1 MFLGEN
7 FLEWLL
13 LALGGAMTIGNLIA
27 LVRPPSRPRAVDLTR
42 PPLGRSLIY
51 IALGVVV
58 VIWAL
63 ASLVS

>member
-1 MFLGEN
+1 VFLGEN

-13 LALGGAMTIGNLIA
+13 LALGGAMTIGSLAALI
-27 LVRPPSRPRAVDLTR
+27 RPPSRPRVADLTQ
-42 PPLGRSLIY
+42 PPLGRSLAY

>member
-13 LALGGAMTIGNLIA
+13 LALGGAMTVGNLVA
-27 LVRPPSRPRAVDLTR
+27 LVRPPSQPRAVDLTR
-42 PPLGRSLIY
+42 PPPGRSLIY